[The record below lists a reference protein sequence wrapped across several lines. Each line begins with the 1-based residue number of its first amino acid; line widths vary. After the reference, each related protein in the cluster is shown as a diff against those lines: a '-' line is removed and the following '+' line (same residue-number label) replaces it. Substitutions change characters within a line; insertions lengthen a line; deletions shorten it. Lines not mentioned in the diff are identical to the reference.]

1 MERKHLVSYIALGVS
16 ALIYLALGYATP
28 RENFTQ
34 LLLLTLLAF
43 GLYAYVTNQK
53 IKVWHGIG
61 AALLFRLLLLFAIP
75 ALSDDYFRFVWDG
88 RLLQAGMNPYLYLPS
103 YFLEEATP
111 ALPGITPELF
121 GQLNSPHYYSV
132 YPPVLQ
138 AVFWLATTLSPESL
152 TGSIVVMR
160 VIILA
165 AETGSILLLLRLL
178 RRMALPDRYV
188 HLYALNPL
196 VIVELTGNLHMEAL
210 LIFFLLLCLYQLHYQ
225 RYLVAAVPFALA
237 VGAKLLPL
245 MFLPFV
251 WRRLGLRRFA
261 AFTGV
266 FLLTFALIFLPLISL
281 EVLRNI
287 WQSID
292 LYFQRFEFN
301 ASVYYL
307 LRWLGFRLTGYNQIA
322 FIGPLLSLVTLGV
335 ILAMAAVKR
344 LGSVR
349 RLAGYMAA
357 ALTVYLFLA
366 TTLHPWYITT
376 LVALTAMSHFRY
388 AAVWSCLAVFSYAAY
403 SNSTYTENLW
413 LVALEY
419 TLVLLWLVAE
429 LYLYRQQRKLT
440 NLPRQNVATLS
451 STRTEIK

>member
-1 MERKHLVSYIALGVS
+1 MIPARKHIATYTLLGIS
-16 ALIYLALGYATP
+16 ALVYLALGYATP

-43 GLYAYVTNQK
+43 GIYAYVTNLK
-53 IKVWHGIG
+53 MNVWLGIG
-61 AALLFRLLLLFAIP
+61 AGLFFRLLFLLAIP

-88 RLLQAGMNPYLYLPS
+88 RLLLAGENPFLYLPTQ
-103 YFLEEATP
+103 FVGEKAM
-111 ALPGITPELF
+111 AIPGLTAELF
-121 GQLNSPHYYSV
+121 VQLNSPHYYSL

-138 AVFWLATTLSPESL
+138 GVFWLAAVLSPESL
-152 TGSIVVMR
+152 TGSILVMR

-188 HLYALNPL
+188 HIYALNPL
-196 VIVELTGNLHMEAL
+196 VILELTGNLHMEAL
-210 LIFFLLLCLYQLHYQ
+210 LIFFLLLFLYQLHYQ

-237 VGAKLLPL
+237 IASKLLPL

-251 WRRLGLRRFA
+251 WRKLGLKRFLGFGA
-261 AFTGV
+261 VVAV
-266 FLLTFALIFLPLISL
+266 VVLLLFWPLLSV

-287 WQSID
+287 WQSLD

-307 LRWLGFRLTGYNQIA
+307 LRWLGFQLTGYNQIA
-322 FIGPLLSLVTLGV
+322 VIGPLLSLATLFV
-335 ILAMAAVKR
+335 ILSMAAVKR

-357 ALTVYLFLA
+357 ALTVYLLLA
-366 TTLHPWYITT
+366 TTVHPWYITT
-376 LVALTAMSHFRY
+376 LVALTTLSQFRY
-388 AAVWSCLAVFSYAAY
+388 AIVWSCLAIFSYYAY
-403 SNSTYTENLW
+403 RTSAYTENLW

-419 TLVLLWLVAE
+419 TLVGIWLVAE
-429 LYLYRQQRKLT
+429 LYLYRQQKKHA
-440 NLPRQNVATLS
+440 NLPRQSLVQTQ
-451 STRTEIK
+451 

>member
-1 MERKHLVSYIALGVS
+1 MILQRKHIATYTALIIS
-16 ALIYLALGYATP
+16 ALLYLALGYATP

-34 LLLLTLLAF
+34 LLLFTLLTF
-43 GLYAYVTNQK
+43 GAYAYVTNQK
-53 IKVWHGIG
+53 LNVWEGIG
-61 AALLFRLLLLFAIP
+61 AGIIFRMVFLFAIP

-88 RLLQAGMNPYLYLPS
+88 RLLVAGENPYLYLPAYYVDDS
-103 YFLEEATP
+103 APTLA
-111 ALPGITPELF
+111 GITPDLYR
-121 GQLNSPHYYSV
+121 QLNSPEYHSV

-138 AVFWLATTLSPESL
+138 AVFWLAAVLSPDSL
-152 TGSIVVMR
+152 MGSIIVMR

-165 AETGSILLLLRLL
+165 AEAGSILLLLRLL

-196 VIVELTGNLHMEAL
+196 VILELTGNLHMEAL
-210 LIFFLLLCLYQLHYQ
+210 MIFFLLLFLYQLHFQ
-225 RYLVAAVPFALA
+225 RYLIAAVPFAFA

-251 WRRLGLRRFA
+251 WRKLGFKRFA
-261 AFTGV
+261 AFGLVLLATLLVLFFPFLSSGV
-266 FLLTFALIFLPLISL
+266 LHNF
-281 EVLRNI
+281 

-322 FIGPLLSLVTLGV
+322 VIGPLLSLATMVSV
-335 ILAMAAVKR
+335 LALAAVKK

-357 ALTVYLFLA
+357 ALTVYLFLS
-366 TTLHPWYITT
+366 TTVHPWYLTT
-376 LVALTAMSHFRY
+376 LVALTAMSQFRF
-388 AAVWSCLAVFSYAAY
+388 AAVWSCLVIFSYSAY
-403 SNSTYTENLW
+403 RTSTYTENLW
-413 LVALEY
+413 LVFLEY
-419 TLVLLWLVAE
+419 SLVALWLVVE
-429 LYLYRQQRKLT
+429 LYLYRQHKKHA
-440 NLPRQNVATLS
+440 NLVR
-451 STRTEIK
+451 

>member
-1 MERKHLVSYIALGVS
+1 MTLARKHIATYSLLGIS
-16 ALIYLALGYATP
+16 ALVYLALGYATP

-43 GLYAYVTNQK
+43 GIYAYVTNQK
-53 IKVWHGIG
+53 LNVWHGIG
-61 AALLFRLLLLFAIP
+61 AGLFFRLLFLFAIP

-88 RLLQAGMNPYLYLPS
+88 RLLLAGENPYLYLPAQ
-103 YFLEEATP
+103 FVGEEAP
-111 ALPGITPELF
+111 AIPGLTAELF
-121 GQLNSPHYYSV
+121 LQLNSQHYFSV

-138 AVFWLATTLSPESL
+138 GVFWLAAALPPDSL
-152 TGSIVVMR
+152 TGSILVMR

-188 HLYALNPL
+188 HIYALNPL
-196 VIVELTGNLHMEAL
+196 VILELTGNLHMEAL
-210 LIFFLLLCLYQLHYQ
+210 LIFFLLLFLYQLHYQ
-225 RYLVAAVPFALA
+225 RYLIAAVPFALA
-237 VGAKLLPL
+237 VGSKLLPL

-251 WRRLGLRRFA
+251 WRKLGLKRFISY
-261 AFTGV
+261 GV
-266 FLLTFALIFLPLISL
+266 VMTVVLLLLFLPLLSW
-281 EVLRNI
+281 EVLHNI

-307 LRWLGFRLTGYNQIA
+307 LRWLGYQLTGYNQIA
-322 FIGPLLSLVTLGV
+322 VIGPLLSLATFLA
-335 ILAMAAVKR
+335 ILSMAAVKK

-357 ALTVYLFLA
+357 ALTVYLLLA
-366 TTLHPWYITT
+366 TTVHPWYITT
-376 LVALTAMSHFRY
+376 LVALTTLSHFRY
-388 AAVWSCLAVFSYAAY
+388 ATVWSCLAIFSYSAY
-403 SNSTYTENLW
+403 RTSAYTENLW

-419 TLVLLWLVAE
+419 TLVELWLLAE
-429 LYLYRQQRKLT
+429 LYLYRQQKKHA
-440 NLPRQNVATLS
+440 NLPRQSVVQT
-451 STRTEIK
+451 K